1 MSTRCQPTS
10 GPSAISSPR
19 PSNIDDVSTVSRA
32 PRSFLPSPGGPWRG
46 RVARLDEAALRP
58 SERGGVTV
66 YLWRRCLIGPTSASP
81 EPSARQ
87 QGAHKGRPYACRF
100 RRGDPCGRPPSAPR
114 VQPVSCKG
122 VGQMPVR
129 NQCETWD
136 KALPA
141 VIARSSCDEAIQL
154 SFYGGDGL
162 LRSIERALARPIGS
176 QRRAKICTLPAIM
189 REALIAHHKP

>member
-19 PSNIDDVSTVSRA
+19 PSDIDLSYPPLEGEGRSLGRSSASSKRAGWGDSLSPAAVLHWLDFRLPRNERA
-32 PRSFLPSPGGPWRG
+32 PAG
-46 RVARLDEAALRP
+46 RP
-58 SERGGVTV
+58 
-66 YLWRRCLIGPTSASP
+66 
-81 EPSARQ
+81 
-87 QGAHKGRPYACRF
+87 QGAPLRHLDIC
-100 RRGDPCGRPPSAPR
+100 RGDPCGRPPSAPR